1 VACKAWN
8 DLPGESTT
16 CRGCYENPPDLS
28 QNTWSRVAFY
38 EIEREDGRMDWIFR
52 SIRCMHCTDAS
63 CVAVCPTGAAAHHGQ
78 AVVIDEEVCIGCGY
92 CVEACPFQ
100 GPRLGHGA
108 EKGSAKKCWFCADRL
123 ESGLKPACATACPTG
138 AIEYGDR
145 DALVAQGRSR
155 VAALKARGIGDAN
168 LYGET
173 QLSGL
178 GQMYVLTD
186 PPSIFGLPEA
196 PKVATQTVVG
206 GWLSGILTA
215 GLVAALPFWLLFRRK
230 ETLAAAQVPT
240 VEIPAEQPPTEAESE
255 GGE

>member
-1 VACKAWN
+1 
-8 DLPGESTT
+8 
-16 CRGCYENPPDLS
+16 
-28 QNTWSRVAFY
+28 
-38 EIEREDGRMDWIFR
+38 
-52 SIRCMHCTDAS
+52 
-63 CVAVCPTGAAAHHGQ
+63 
-78 AVVIDEEVCIGCGY
+78 
-92 CVEACPFQ
+92 
-100 GPRLGHGA
+100 
-108 EKGSAKKCWFCADRL
+108 
-123 ESGLKPACATACPTG
+123 LKPACATACPTG